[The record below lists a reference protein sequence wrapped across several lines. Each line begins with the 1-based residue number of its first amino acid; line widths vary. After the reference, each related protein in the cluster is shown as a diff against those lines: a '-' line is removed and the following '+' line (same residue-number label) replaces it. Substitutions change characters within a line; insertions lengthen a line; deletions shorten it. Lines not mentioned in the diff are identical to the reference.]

1 MHVWKHQLLILRRN
15 SPSTLELSKSPE
27 LQNLVKAMPVSMRP
41 NNNNAVGHR
50 PVSPTLKSY
59 DDRQAPPG
67 RHRRV
72 SMRPKYS
79 KQAPPERY
87 YRIPMGQYQ
96 IIYRSLN
103 GEDKIVSTKELLPK
117 VIQILSWSYGSHWG
131 HCPFETNCKASFL
144 PQEHQT
150 RSPESCECLRGMN
163 YIVIQLDHELL
174 T

>member
-1 MHVWKHQLLILRRN
+1 MLLTPEPRLAIWLFRLTQSVY
-15 SPSTLELSKSPE
+15 SPTDHGDLAECFSLSPKDACLELSKSPE

-96 IIYRSLN
+96 IIYCSLN
-103 GEDKIVSTKELLPK
+103 GKDKIVSTKELLPK
-117 VIQILSWSYGSHWG
+117 VIQILS
-131 HCPFETNCKASFL
+131 
-144 PQEHQT
+144 
-150 RSPESCECLRGMN
+150 
-163 YIVIQLDHELL
+163 
-174 T
+174 